1 MKKYYWLWLL
11 ECLLAGVQRVTKK
24 MGSLADLVKHKCLR
38 MSGEYTSRVMDL
50 HLWKEQRIFVY
61 YEVQN

>member
-1 MKKYYWLWLL
+1 MQNFYCFWLL
-11 ECLLAGVQRVTKK
+11 EFFWADVQRVTKK